1 MKYGFGLPFRLL
13 SGFNL
18 VFEYFERTV
27 TSDVSQEFFH
37 VFSMKKYFK
46 NCYTLL
52 KYYHVTWSLISS
64 WLDGEFS
71 SSTNET
77 SILIQ
82 FSVQLFF
89 PSNEFSINVF
99 VQIRIKVEQCFIHTL
114 VFDYIWALPLNYRA
128 YF

>member
-46 NCYTLL
+46 NCLYFIKILPCHMISNIIIIGQRIFVIHKRKINFDT
-52 KYYHVTWSLISS
+52 ISS
-64 WLDGEFS
+64 S
-71 SSTNET
+71 A
-77 SILIQ
+77 ILP
-82 FSVQLFF
+82 F
-89 PSNEFSINVF
+89 E
-99 VQIRIKVEQCFIHTL
+99 
-114 VFDYIWALPLNYRA
+114 
-128 YF
+128 